1 MRKIALKILSV
12 YLKAKGFKK
21 KGQVWYLLNLKGTVA
36 LMIEYQ
42 GSYIFSGFYL
52 NIGLYFPKLNNEEKF
67 VVHKGY
73 DWQVENRYRDY
84 MDYLIG
90 TDKYVDDLISFEV
103 SEEEFYDEMEQL
115 KENLDKILE
124 IMVKWLDV
132 DYFIA
137 NMPVFLRVKFYRTEE
152 FISLIKEDNGATL

>member
-1 MRKIALKILSV
+1 MREKALKILSV

-42 GSYIFSGFYL
+42 GSYHFSGFYL

-73 DWQVENRYRDY
+73 DWQIEDRYKTY
-84 MDYLIG
+84 MDKLVG
-90 TDKYVDDLISFEV
+90 TDEYVDDLISFEV
-103 SEEEFYDEMEQL
+103 SEEEFFNEMEQL

-124 IMVKWLDV
+124 IMMKWLDV

-137 NMPVFLRVKFYRTEE
+137 NMPKFLSVRFYHKED
-152 FISLIKEDNGATL
+152 FISLIKEDNDATL

>member
-1 MRKIALKILSV
+1 MREKALKILSV

-42 GSYIFSGFYL
+42 GSYHFSGFYL

-73 DWQVENRYRDY
+73 DWQIENRYKDY

-124 IMVKWLDV
+124 IMMKWLDV

-137 NMPVFLRVKFYRTEE
+137 NMPKFMPVKFYHKED